1 MEIRN
6 SKSDDLQDILKLD
19 THNDN
24 KPMQNL
30 LKKLGFVPC
39 GIITVEDG
47 TERIAFQRYSEK

>member
-6 SKSDDLQDILKLD
+6 SKSDDLQDI
-19 THNDN
+19 
-24 KPMQNL
+24 